1 MLSNRKRY
9 YVVEAKAQVSI
20 NEFIEFIDN
29 VISLRSLYNVTVFLE
44 LLDHLKRII
53 QRSTREA
60 SITSFLIT
68 NFTSKIDERY
78 IYN

>member
-29 VISLRSLYNVTVFLE
+29 VVSLRSLYNVTVFLE
-44 LLDHLKRII
+44 LDHLKRII

-68 NFTSKIDERY
+68 NFTKKIDERY